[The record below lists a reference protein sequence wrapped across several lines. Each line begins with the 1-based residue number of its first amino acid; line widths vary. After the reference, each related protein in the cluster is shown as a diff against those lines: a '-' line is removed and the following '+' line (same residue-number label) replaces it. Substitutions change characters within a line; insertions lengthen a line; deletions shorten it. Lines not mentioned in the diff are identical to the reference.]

1 MPSPSK
7 AKGSSFE
14 RDVAKFL
21 SDLYGESFTRV
32 PNSGAYIGASNA
44 HRKQFLHEGQIRSFK
59 GDIIPGQSFPKM
71 NIECKAYKD
80 FPFHALISG
89 SQIKQL
95 DEWIGQLLDVADEG
109 DFNILIMKFNNKGK
123 YIVTQASNY
132 PPLANSLGIQYHYT
146 PDNSHW
152 HFSSFD
158 NFWLI
163 NKDPVKALSGTQQ

>member
-21 SDLYGESFTRV
+21 TDLYGEPFTRV

-44 HRKQFLHEGQIRSFK
+44 HRKEFLHEGQIRSFK

-80 FPFHALISG
+80 FPFHLLLTGNPIR
-89 SQIKQL
+89 QL
-95 DEWIGQLLDVADEG
+95 DEWIDQLLEVADEG

-123 YIVTQASNY
+123 YVLTPLRYS
-132 PPLANSLGIQYHYT
+132 PPLGNALGLQYNHKSGS
-146 PDNSHW
+146 PW
-152 HFSSFD
+152 IFSEFN
-158 NFWLI
+158 NFWLM
-163 NKDPVKALSGTQQ
+163 NKDPVKALSGTQ